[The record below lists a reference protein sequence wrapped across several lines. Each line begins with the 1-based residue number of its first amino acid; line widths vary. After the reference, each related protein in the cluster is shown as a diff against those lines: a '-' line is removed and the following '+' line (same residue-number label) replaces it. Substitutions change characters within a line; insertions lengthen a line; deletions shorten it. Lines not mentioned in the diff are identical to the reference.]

1 MFIVD
6 ICRKIWQFSRQRT
19 KEGLITLRK
28 HGYENNSRSLLFVQ
42 SRIILSPPN
51 MSTTGLHFCFGSAS
65 LLFLGPFFHSSPLA
79 YWTPTN
85 VGSSSFS
92 FISYCHF
99 IWRRKRQ
106 LTPVFLPGESQGPES
121 LVGWHLWGCTESDTT
136 EVTQQ
141 QQPFHRIFKARM
153 LK

>member
-99 IWRRKRQ
+99 IWRRKWQ

-121 LVGWHLWGCTESDTT
+121 LVG
-136 EVTQQ
+136 
-141 QQPFHRIFKARM
+141 
-153 LK
+153 